1 MKMLN
6 GFYLDEKGGGLIEY
20 GLIIALIALSAVAAI
35 TATGVKLTDTL
46 ASLANTLEN
55 LQTNRGP

>member
-6 GFYLDEKGGGLIEY
+6 LFYLDEKGGGLIEY

-46 ASLANTLEN
+46 SDLANTLEN